1 MGKKRRLI
9 KKSGKFFHKHSSHP
23 MFKKLHTEE
32 ETIVEVVK
40 EKKEVKPVVNKLE
53 TAAKPPVVLQ
63 TKEPTVEIKK
73 TNVQTNVTP
82 EVNKK
87 EAKVVKPK
95 STKIKTTKPKTTAT
109 AKTTKTKTKTK
120 RTSSY
125 KTKKTKQAND
135 QVI

>member
-1 MGKKRRLI
+1 M
-9 KKSGKFFHKHSSHP
+9 
-23 MFKKLHTEE
+23 
-32 ETIVEVVK
+32 VK

-53 TAAKPPVVLQ
+53 TVAKPPVVLQ

-73 TNVQTNVTP
+73 TNVQTNATP

-109 AKTTKTKTKTK
+109 AKTTKTKTK